1 VSFARRFP
9 DPGEYQQLPEPW
21 IEIDHDRSER
31 FAGELMAEV
40 AEGHLL
46 HGASLRVFAQCER
59 CDSVLGALDDG
70 RWFVAHL
77 TWTRSK
83 PERPPWPSTTIE
95 SSLDALLAEFADHCH

>member
-1 VSFARRFP
+1 MSFARRFP

-21 IEIDHDRSER
+21 VEIDHDRSER

-46 HGASLRVFAQCER
+46 HGASLRIFAQCER